1 MVRNPLSDLVIVVIP
16 ACLSAPGQP
25 SQLSRCVAS
34 LLAGAGSLRV
44 VVVDD
49 ASPLPVPALPEQAEL
64 MRLPVNC
71 GPAAARNRGIERAL
85 EMGARLVLFTDA
97 DCVPA
102 PGWAG
107 QMDSFL
113 SAGSLVAAGGVTRSL
128 GVTLLDRY
136 HDFVGSL
143 NGRWLLPGRKELLYA
158 ATCNM
163 AVRASAL
170 ADVRFDERF
179 PVAAGE
185 DVDFC
190 LRLRAH
196 GAIGLATR
204 AVVRHDFGYPN
215 TWRGLGRFVRMF
227 RRYGEADPLLW
238 EKHPW
243 LRAVGTEGCAAAD
256 LLASPLPVEQEA
268 WRRGA
273 LRRVRPDR
281 YRPALW
287 MLSRLARL
295 AHARGRAA
303 PARWRAPASRQSHPP
318 ARMPLP

>member
-1 MVRNPLSDLVIVVIP
+1 MIVVIP
-16 ACLSAPGQP
+16 AHLCRPDQP
-25 SQLSRCVAS
+25 AQLSRCVAS
-34 LLAGAGSLRV
+34 LLAGAGALRV
-44 VVVDD
+44 LVVDD
-49 ASPLPVPALPEQAEL
+49 ASPLPVPALPEQVEL
-64 MRLPVNC
+64 LHLPVNR

-85 EMGARLVLFTDA
+85 ETGARLVLFTDA

-107 QMDSFL
+107 EMGAFL
-113 SAGSLVAAGGVTRSL
+113 SAGQQVATGGVTRSM

-143 NGRWLLPGRKELLYA
+143 NGRWLLPGRQELLYA
-158 ATCNM
+158 ATCNL

-170 ADVRFDERF
+170 EDVRFDERF

-204 AVVRHDFGYPN
+204 AVVRHDFGYPS
-215 TWRGLGRFVRMF
+215 TWRGLGRFLGMF

-243 LRAVGTEGCAAAD
+243 LRGVRTEGCAAAD
-256 LLASPLPVEQEA
+256 LVAPPPEEPEA

-273 LRRVRPDR
+273 LRRVQPRR

-287 MLSRLARL
+287 LLSRLARL

-303 PARWRAPASRQSHPP
+303 PSRWRSPVSRPGPLP